1 MSLGLLE
8 SEILSD
14 IAEAIRV
21 RGGFTDRYLPEQMA
35 DAIGS
40 IPTSMSE
47 HVTIVSVVGGNVFD
61 NSASVSSDVTVERDL
76 ATEYNYDD
84 MPFTHECTAVMEE

>member
-8 SEILSD
+8 SKILSD

-21 RGGFTDRYLPEQMA
+21 RGGFTERYLPEQMA

-47 HVTIVSVVGGNVFD
+47 YVTIVWGGGGNVFGH
-61 NSASVSSDVTVERDL
+61 SSSVSTDGFVERDF

-84 MPFTHECTAVMEE
+84 MPFTHECIAVMEE